1 MSGKRKK
8 IEKWDLIK
16 IKNIYSSKD
25 VINIIFLDS
34 IYMHFYCCYC
44 QVTSVVSNSV

>member
-34 IYMHFYCCYC
+34 IICINILYLLF
-44 QVTSVVSNSV
+44 SF